1 MCRLSMERRR
11 RSSTQQVDRGLL
23 ENGSPQPHGA
33 PRGLLHFYALLS
45 VARKPM
51 RGYDLMKEIETKTE
65 GAWHPGPGAVYPVLQ
80 KLVKQGFIRAQKK
93 AGSPPPHVLYEITPA
108 GLENI
113 ANAKKMM
120 KSSTER
126 LNLMTQLF
134 IDLME
139 PDDLVRFVL
148 NSQEL
153 QIELV
158 HTLIESE
165 RSGLSD
171 QDKLFILR
179 QYRLN
184 LERELTRAMASIRKI
199 DRRTSSGKAVTGGAG
214 LEAGKA

>member
-1 MCRLSMERRR
+1 MK
-11 RSSTQQVDRGLL
+11 RGRQSQSQR
-23 ENGSPQPHGA
+23 EGQGPCEGASPHPRVV

-45 VARKPM
+45 IARKPM

-80 KLVKQGFIRAQKK
+80 KLAKQGFIKAQKN
-93 AGSPPPHVLYEITPA
+93 GRGGPPHVLYEATPA

-113 ANAKKMM
+113 ANAKRMM

-126 LNLMTQLF
+126 LNLMGRLF

-148 NSQEL
+148 SSSEMQT
-153 QIELV
+153 ELV
-158 HTLIESE
+158 LMIVESD

-171 QDKLFILR
+171 QDRMFVLR

-184 LERELTRAMASIRKI
+184 LERELAHAAALINEIDGRTASK
-199 DRRTSSGKAVTGGAG
+199 KAVARGAASG
-214 LEAGKA
+214 ERRA

>member
-1 MCRLSMERRR
+1 MGRAAQSA
-11 RSSTQQVDRGLL
+11 SHQQNLGLL
-23 ENGSPQPHGA
+23 EDGSPHPHGA

-45 VARKPM
+45 IARKPM
-51 RGYDLMKEIETKTE
+51 RGYDLMEEIEIKTE
-65 GAWHPGPGAVYPVLQ
+65 GAWRPGPGAVYPVLR
-80 KLVKQGFIRAQKK
+80 KLVNQGYIAAQKRTK
-93 AGSPPPHVLYEITPA
+93 GGPPSVLYEITPA

-126 LNLMTQLF
+126 WTLMRQLF

-139 PDDLVRFVL
+139 SDDLVRFVL
-148 NSQEL
+148 NSLEL
-153 QIELV
+153 QIGLV
-158 HTLIESE
+158 HTLVESD

-184 LERELTRAMASIRKI
+184 LERELTRATASIKEI
-199 DRRTSSGKAVTGGAG
+199 EGRTPSEGAATGGTAA
-214 LEAGKA
+214 EARKA